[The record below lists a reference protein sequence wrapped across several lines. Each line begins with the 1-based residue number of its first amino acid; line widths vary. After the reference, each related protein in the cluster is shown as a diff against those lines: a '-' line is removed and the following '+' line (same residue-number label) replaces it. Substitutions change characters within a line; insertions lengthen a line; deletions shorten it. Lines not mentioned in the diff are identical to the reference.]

1 MIFLVISPFEGGLKG
16 MSSLGAGLT
25 RAQGLRTIFS
35 IFELLIPVS
44 MIEHPEKK
52 LKQLREL
59 KNYTQEYMATE
70 LGLSTRAYSK
80 IEAGETQLT
89 INRLNEISRVLG
101 IEPMEILG
109 FDHKNIFNNCT
120 QEGDNSTMGTS
131 TYLAPDKLMEQYEQ
145 RIKHLE
151 SEIIFLRALVK

>member
-1 MIFLVISPFEGGLKG
+1 M
-16 MSSLGAGLT
+16 
-25 RAQGLRTIFS
+25 
-35 IFELLIPVS
+35 PVS

-101 IEPMEILG
+101 IEPIEILG

-131 TYLAPDKLMEQYEQ
+131 TYLAPDKLMVQYEQ

>member
-1 MIFLVISPFEGGLKG
+1 
-16 MSSLGAGLT
+16 
-25 RAQGLRTIFS
+25 
-35 IFELLIPVS
+35 

-151 SEIIFLRALVK
+151 SEIIFLRALVN

>member
-1 MIFLVISPFEGGLKG
+1 M
-16 MSSLGAGLT
+16 
-25 RAQGLRTIFS
+25 
-35 IFELLIPVS
+35 PVS

-80 IEAGETQLT
+80 IESGETQLT

-101 IEPMEILG
+101 IEPMEVLG
-109 FDHKNIFNNCT
+109 FDHKNIFNNCK

-131 TYLAPDKLMEQYEQ
+131 TYLVPDKLIEQYEQ

-151 SEIIFLRALVK
+151 SEIVFLRALVK